1 MHAEQ
6 GGTRKSR
13 EEGKPAGGLGLGCTG
28 SLLRRPPRAQ
38 DHTPFGAA
46 RGGRSER
53 RGSARRLHGTCGADP
68 FLRSCAP
75 RDRPSVERRESPS
88 LFKIFFKKQNTVKT
102 QDVFPPSPCSRRQGR
117 GVSGLGWTR
126 GLSSASRAPQ
136 IRRGRLFA
144 PSRAA
149 VAALA
154 ARPRG
159 ESARRVAPG
168 RAPALKLLEGGTGRR
183 RAPTEASSGSRRA
196 CNPRKP
202 QSERRAATRGWLPRG
217 PRPGARPPRSRPTNL
232 SLLPL
237 LRPHPSS
244 ARPFPPG
251 TKAGV
256 AAWAPVGTPRTCPS
270 STRSSCASL
279 GGDRASPRSLYSP
292 PQRVASE
299 GLRRVRW
306 APPASCARA
315 AAGRTPFARL
325 TAAPAGGRGSQAAS
339 LPLPPAR
346 TTSGPC
352 C

>member
-1 MHAEQ
+1 M
-6 GGTRKSR
+6 G
-13 EEGKPAGGLGLGCTG
+13 
-28 SLLRRPPRAQ
+28 
-38 DHTPFGAA
+38 
-46 RGGRSER
+46 
-53 RGSARRLHGTCGADP
+53 
-68 FLRSCAP
+68 
-75 RDRPSVERRESPS
+75 
-88 LFKIFFKKQNTVKT
+88 N
-102 QDVFPPSPCSRRQGR
+102 
-117 GVSGLGWTR
+117 
-126 GLSSASRAPQ
+126 
-136 IRRGRLFA
+136 
-144 PSRAA
+144 
-149 VAALA
+149 
-154 ARPRG
+154 PRG
-159 ESARRVAPG
+159 AWRRDEP
-168 RAPALKLLEGGTGRR
+168 PALKLLEGGTGRR

-217 PRPGARPPRSRPTNL
+217 PRPGARPRRSHPTNL

-270 STRSSCASL
+270 RTRSSSASL

-292 PQRVASE
+292 PRRVASE

-306 APPASCARA
+306 EPPASCARA

-346 TTSGPC
+346 TTSGPAAEPGPGGKLAATPAGSRLALQFSDPARKGC
-352 C
+352 ERVSPVQVQ